1 MVERSKQ
8 FGQGDIRRSWA
19 FLCGLNGF
27 LFGLGCR
34 GQPGAQRRG
43 RRPVNAAAACAARR
57 TCFGH
62 AHHLPAQQ
70 GRQGPRYPRHAWGAD
85 LVPGPD
91 RFAFYV
97 FEGRRSHLL
106 DFPNDSTDLNE
117 GLLPRLEAMVGTN
130 SLSVEPILS
139 H

>member
-1 MVERSKQ
+1 
-8 FGQGDIRRSWA
+8 
-19 FLCGLNGF
+19 
-27 LFGLGCR
+27 
-34 GQPGAQRRG
+34 
-43 RRPVNAAAACAARR
+43 
-57 TCFGH
+57 
-62 AHHLPAQQ
+62 
-70 GRQGPRYPRHAWGAD
+70 
-85 LVPGPD
+85 
-91 RFAFYV
+91 V